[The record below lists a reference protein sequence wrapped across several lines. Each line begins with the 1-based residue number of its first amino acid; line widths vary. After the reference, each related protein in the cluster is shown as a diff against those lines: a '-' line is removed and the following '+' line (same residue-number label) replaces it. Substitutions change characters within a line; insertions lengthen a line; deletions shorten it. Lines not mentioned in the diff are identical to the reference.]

1 MKTIYMVGEKVVLR
15 SDFHGFAGI
24 LTVYDPCEE
33 VCGVCMTEDGAG
45 RMYGYSQDKYRHAK
59 PEEIKANKRLF

>member
-1 MKTIYMVGEKVVLR
+1 MEAIYMVGEKVVLR

-45 RMYGYSQDKYRHAK
+45 RMYG
-59 PEEIKANKRLF
+59 